1 MSGGENAGEGEPA
14 CANHSNPPNDHGTWV
29 MERTG
34 AKKSRQSVLKAEASL
49 GRLALP
55 RVIPNAA
62 LEADANARR
71 FL

>member
-1 MSGGENAGEGEPA
+1 LRETSPFARNRA
-14 CANHSNPPNDHGTWV
+14 TWV

-34 AKKSRQSVLKAEASL
+34 AKKPRQSVLKAAASL

-71 FL
+71 IL